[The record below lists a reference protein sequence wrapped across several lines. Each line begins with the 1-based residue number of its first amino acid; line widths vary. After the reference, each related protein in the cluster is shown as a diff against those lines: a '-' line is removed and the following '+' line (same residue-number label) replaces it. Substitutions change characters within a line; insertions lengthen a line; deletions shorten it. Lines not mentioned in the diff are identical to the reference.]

1 MRYTHMLVPT
11 DFRSGS
17 RAALERAVTCLA
29 PEGGKVV
36 VLHVIDLHL
45 LEHTLSLFPTVE
57 EADVRTRLRQQA
69 HEQYAQLASGIEN
82 EKVECEL
89 LIVEGQPFLKI
100 VRFARALDVDM
111 IVMAVHRGP
120 EHLEQFLFGSTAE
133 RVMRIAPCPVLI
145 VPEAMVM
152 RES

>member
-45 LEHTLSLFPTVE
+45 LEHTLCLFPKAE

-69 HEQYAQLASGIEN
+69 RQQYAQLASGIEN

-100 VRFARALDVDM
+100 VRFARDLDVDM

-152 RES
+152 REP